1 LIVKTHEQ
9 CMVEL
14 KRLDC
19 SQENARNIMYLASR
33 ERWDDVWNKAEELF
47 GNLIEDYEYWHT
59 YDRRF

>member
-1 LIVKTHEQ
+1 
-9 CMVEL
+9 MVEL